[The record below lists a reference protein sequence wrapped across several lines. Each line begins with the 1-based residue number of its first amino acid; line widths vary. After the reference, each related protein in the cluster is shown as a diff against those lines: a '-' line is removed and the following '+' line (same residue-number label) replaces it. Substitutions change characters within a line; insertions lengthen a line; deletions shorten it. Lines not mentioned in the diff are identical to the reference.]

1 VRGRQVDKT
10 WVWRPDPASPP
21 PAALRGLVGKPVYGI
36 GPVGA
41 DGRAEVTL
49 HDGTRIQA
57 GPGEVVA
64 E

>member
-1 VRGRQVDKT
+1 MGKQIDKT

-21 PAALRGLVGKPVYGI
+21 PAALRTLVGKPVYGI
-36 GPVGA
+36 GPAGA
-41 DGRAEVTL
+41 DGRVEVVLT
-49 HDGTRIQA
+49 DGTRIQA